1 MNEMTNNHQ
10 MPEALN
16 ADNSLEN
23 IEYTNTRVVKL
34 NRLILQKNNIFAYD
48 KSNHISSVFDLLR
61 TEVLRKMDEKGWRT
75 LAVVSPTPESGKT
88 FVSINLAMSIAHQPE
103 RSVILVDFDL
113 RRPKVA
119 NYLGLNVEKSL
130 NDFFVFGEP
139 LSEVI
144 VNPGLPRIVVLP
156 TNKPVANSSE
166 LLSSSK
172 VEKMISDLR
181 NRYQSRIVIFDL
193 PPILNVDDARVV
205 IPQVDCVL
213 AVISNGI
220 NTQDEIQQMKRMIP
234 SDKLLGFAFN
244 KAEDQISSYYY

>member
-1 MNEMTNNHQ
+1 MNQTTNNQ
-10 MPEALN
+10 ASEALN
-16 ADNSLEN
+16 VNKNLES
-23 IEYTNTRVVKL
+23 IEYTNTKVVKL
-34 NRLILQKNNIFAYD
+34 SRSHLQKNNIFAYD

-88 FVSINLAMSIAHQPE
+88 FVSINLGMSIAHQPE
-103 RSVILVDFDL
+103 RSVLLVDFDL

-172 VEKMISDLR
+172 VESMIADLR
-181 NRYQSRIVIFDL
+181 NRYQTRIVIFDL

-213 AVISNGI
+213 AVISNGV
-220 NTQDEIQQMKRMIP
+220 NTEDEIQQMKRMIP
-234 SDKLLGFAFN
+234 ADKLLGFAFN

>member
-1 MNEMTNNHQ
+1 MNQTTNNQ
-10 MPEALN
+10 TPEALN
-16 ADNSLEN
+16 VNKNLES
-23 IEYTNTRVVKL
+23 IEYTNTKVVKL
-34 NRLILQKNNIFAYD
+34 NRSHLQKNNIFAYD

-88 FVSINLAMSIAHQPE
+88 FVSINLGMSIAHQPE
-103 RSVILVDFDL
+103 RSVLLVDFDL

-172 VEKMISDLR
+172 VESMIADLR
-181 NRYQSRIVIFDL
+181 NRYQTRIVIFDL

-213 AVISNGI
+213 AVISNGV
-220 NTQDEIQQMKRMIP
+220 NTEDEIQQMKRMIP
-234 SDKLLGFAFN
+234 ADKLLGFAYN
-244 KAEDQISSYYY
+244 KSEEQTAGYYY